1 MSRRNSL
8 FVYQPRNQRGEPVAP
23 RRRFCHRLRREMR
36 RKGWPVQPGNAPGM
50 MLARSAF
57 PSKRTADVAKPGL
70 LAANVKTFGVI
81 SIPNDIRHFS
91 VDIL

>member
-1 MSRRNSL
+1 L
-8 FVYQPRNQRGEPVAP
+8 YEPTD
-23 RRRFCHRLRREMR
+23 
-36 RKGWPVQPGNAPGM
+36 K
-50 MLARSAF
+50 
-57 PSKRTADVAKPGL
+57 TGL